1 MTKRQIKTSSQPV
14 SSQQTFA
21 SRKVGQIL
29 SRYSSEYQRPI
40 PSHTAIAFQEAL
52 AAFQRSGKDSCILDA
67 GCGTGV
73 STELLAVRYPDSFII
88 GVDKSAKRLE
98 RGANARGMPHTQHLD
113 QGHTRHF
120 IHVRAELMGFFQLA
134 HEHGLL
140 FKMIFFL
147 YPNPWPKKTHLKRRV
162 HLWPVAPLLPHITEA
177 IECRTNWGTFAIEFA
192 RAMQILGFETLHVQR
207 NFSTDSPITLFEK
220 KYLASNHKITIVKGH
235 RMVTLRS

>member
-1 MTKRQIKTSSQPV
+1 MMTKRQIKTSSQPV
-14 SSQQTFA
+14 SSQQAFA
-21 SRKVGQIL
+21 SRKVRQVL

-40 PSHTAIAFQEAL
+40 PSHTAIAFQAAH

-98 RGANARGMPHTQHLD
+98 RGANARQILPTKSMDHTP
-113 QGHTRHF
+113 HF
-120 IHVRAELMGFFQLA
+120 IHVRGELMGFLQLA
-134 HEHGLL
+134 YEHGLL

-147 YPNPWPKKTHLKRRV
+147 YPNPWPKKNHLKRRV
-162 HLWPVAPLLPHITEA
+162 HLWPVAPLLPRITEA

-192 RAMQILGFETLHVQR
+192 RAMQVLGFETLHVQR
-207 NFSTDSPITLFEK
+207 NFSTESPITLFEK

-235 RMVTLRS
+235 RMVALPS